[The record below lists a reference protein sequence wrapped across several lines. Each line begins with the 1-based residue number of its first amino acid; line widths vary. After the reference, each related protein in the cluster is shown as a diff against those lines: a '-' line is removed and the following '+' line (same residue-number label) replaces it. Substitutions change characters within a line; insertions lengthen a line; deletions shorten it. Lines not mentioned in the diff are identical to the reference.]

1 MDLRVTLLAVPPLLP
16 LIHAQFAL
24 DEKAVAALSSVPVL
38 LLGIAAAPGAYLVAR
53 IGARRALIGGL
64 ATIALG
70 AALRGAGPST
80 PFLFAMTF
88 CMGAGVAI
96 SQPSMAVLVRLWFPR
111 QVMRMTGVWSSG
123 LLVGELL
130 GASLT
135 VPLILPLAGGSWEVA
150 LALWSTP
157 VFATL
162 ALIVATTRHAE
173 GEAVVTRGGGW
184 PDWRNGRV
192 WQLGLL
198 QSSASL
204 IYFGAN
210 TFLPDYLHGGGQAD
224 LLVPALTAIN
234 MAQVPASL
242 TVGLVPWHVLS
253 HRWTAILTGVAA
265 TACLPALV
273 SGQPVLL
280 VGAAAVLGFLS
291 AAVLVVCFALPAV
304 LAPAMD
310 IARLSAGGFTIG
322 YSTAFVTNLAAGALW
337 DATHVPS
344 FAFLPVLLGSVIIL
358 VLGPKLLAASGAGMP
373 ERARA
378 PI

>member
-135 VPLILPLAGGSWEVA
+135 VP
-150 LALWSTP
+150 
-157 VFATL
+157 
-162 ALIVATTRHAE
+162 
-173 GEAVVTRGGGW
+173 
-184 PDWRNGRV
+184 
-192 WQLGLL
+192 
-198 QSSASL
+198 
-204 IYFGAN
+204 
-210 TFLPDYLHGGGQAD
+210 
-224 LLVPALTAIN
+224 
-234 MAQVPASL
+234 
-242 TVGLVPWHVLS
+242 
-253 HRWTAILTGVAA
+253 
-265 TACLPALV
+265 
-273 SGQPVLL
+273 
-280 VGAAAVLGFLS
+280 
-291 AAVLVVCFALPAV
+291 
-304 LAPAMD
+304 
-310 IARLSAGGFTIG
+310 
-322 YSTAFVTNLAAGALW
+322 
-337 DATHVPS
+337 
-344 FAFLPVLLGSVIIL
+344 
-358 VLGPKLLAASGAGMP
+358 
-373 ERARA
+373 
-378 PI
+378 